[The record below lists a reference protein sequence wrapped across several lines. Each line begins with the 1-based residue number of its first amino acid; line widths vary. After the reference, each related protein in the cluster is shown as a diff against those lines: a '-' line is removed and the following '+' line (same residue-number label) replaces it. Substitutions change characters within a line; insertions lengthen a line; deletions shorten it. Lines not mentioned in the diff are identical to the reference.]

1 MGELERVKNAKRRKE
16 EVLEFTVFADGDVAN
31 KDSAKNTSENYDI
44 KIDDDEM
51 TPYGRATSSGINESV
66 RKRTWQEIDG
76 QDSAM
81 KSKRRST
88 RLTRRATWTW
98 EPRR

>member
-1 MGELERVKNAKRRKE
+1 MGELERVRNAKRRRE
-16 EVLEFTVFADGDVAN
+16 EFLEVTVFADGEDE
-31 KDSAKNTSENYDI
+31 DSAMKTSKNYDI

-51 TPYGRATSSGINESV
+51 TFDVRATSSDINESV
-66 RKRTWQEIDG
+66 RKRPWQEIDG
-76 QDSAM
+76 QVSAS

-98 EPRR
+98 EPWR